1 MLSSGAGHV
10 PALSGPLSTV
20 PSSQGSGCPPLP
32 PARGDELEAVSFHHR
47 TSVGASGRSRSI
59 WCPDGTQLRR
69 SDRLGSP
76 MHEYKPAG
84 PCHGRGFGTH
94 AVCPTGVPSGLWR
107 RTPGCVP
114 NYDREVTPEQTS
126 HQEVR
131 ETTAATGRTMRPQ
144 SVPVNVY
151 EAPEALIV
159 VAPFPAVTPDDVTI
173 ELSPAI
179 LRISARLRSSGPR
192 EYLLREWE
200 YGGYEREID
209 LPQGYGSRVEASLT
223 NGQLVVRVLRGPL
236 AGPLSMRPS

>member
-1 MLSSGAGHV
+1 MERNCEDRTGSAVRCTSTNQLGHV
-10 PALSGPLSTV
+10 T
-20 PSSQGSGCPPLP
+20 
-32 PARGDELEAVSFHHR
+32 DEV
-47 TSVGASGRSRSI
+47 
-59 WCPDGTQLRR
+59 
-69 SDRLGSP
+69 
-76 MHEYKPAG
+76 
-84 PCHGRGFGTH
+84 FGTH
-94 AVCPTGVPSGLWR
+94 AVCPTGVPSGIWP

-114 NYDREVTPEQTS
+114 KYDREVTPEQTS

-173 ELSPAI
+173 ELSPGI

-209 LPQGYGSRVEASLT
+209 LPEGYGSRVEASLT

-236 AGPLSMRPS
+236 AGPLSMQPS

>member
-1 MLSSGAGHV
+1 MERNCEDRTGSAVRCTSTNQLGHV
-10 PALSGPLSTV
+10 T
-20 PSSQGSGCPPLP
+20 
-32 PARGDELEAVSFHHR
+32 DEA
-47 TSVGASGRSRSI
+47 
-59 WCPDGTQLRR
+59 
-69 SDRLGSP
+69 
-76 MHEYKPAG
+76 
-84 PCHGRGFGTH
+84 FGIH
-94 AVCPTGVPSGLWR
+94 AVCPTGVPSGIWR